1 MAKHSY
7 SISFDQAADTPL
19 KISPKNTWVKIN
31 NFKNP
36 CRLLEISAQSMTID
50 VKSEPET
57 LTLHA
62 GQRIKVQILNISN
75 DKPFELQVT
84 IFYINDSECLCQIPL
99 FVDNEQI
106 LVDKIILEIQKN
118 EIGVKKTPVASN
130 PDHPEE
136 PSMAVPTD
144 EDMAPI
150 LNNLIAMLPDET
162 KGNKEEQV
170 AASQLTDIPKSSYNY
185 QQLDLTK
192 LFDDAHDKPQ
202 NEQEEEEKE
211 EYEYEDENEF
221 DDAPVPKLP
230 PSVHPLTLLRYSITN
245 KFLLDNLED
254 PYPEETAALE
264 EAHLDI
270 SELDPKNLEQGI
282 LTDVISKTHKK
293 KSKSS
298 KKIKHA
304 PEDVED
310 FLPANLIDEMTPEFM
325 EHVEKTDEFNY
336 KLGDKKEPV
345 DKDAAFEQY
354 YEFSSDLPAE
364 LVFELMK
371 KAKKKNE
378 EYEGLD
384 PKYQTEEFGFTMV
397 DAENYENTD
406 NDEFVMGKFDEM
418 LKNKRRIELNM
429 NEDPDFISRTD
440 EEKDE
445 AFIEKLKNQT
455 KTTNPKA
462 KFKFKLDM
470 ALD

>member
-1 MAKHSY
+1 MAKQNY

-19 KISPKNTWVKIN
+19 KILPKNTWVKIN
-31 NFKNP
+31 SFKNP
-36 CRLLEISAQSMTID
+36 CRLLEISVQSLTID

-62 GQRIKVQILNISN
+62 GQSIKVQILNISEE
-75 DKPFELQVT
+75 KPFELHVT

-99 FVDNEQI
+99 YVNNEQI

-118 EIGVKKTPVASN
+118 EIGVSKAPAASRHSKN
-130 PDHPEE
+130 ADNSEE
-136 PSMAVPTD
+136 RSGTVPTD

-162 KGNKEEQV
+162 KGNKEEQIT
-170 AASQLTDIPKSSYNY
+170 ASQLTDIPKSTYHY
-185 QQLDLTK
+185 QQIDLSK
-192 LFDDAHDKPQ
+192 LFDDAIEKPKDDE
-202 NEQEEEEKE
+202 NSEES

-221 DDAPVPKLP
+221 DDAPAPKLP

-245 KFLLDNLED
+245 KFLLDNLDD
-254 PYPEETAALE
+254 PYPNETSILE

-270 SELDPKNLEQGI
+270 STMDPENLEQGI
-282 LTDVISKTHKK
+282 LSGAVSKKQKK
-293 KSKSS
+293 KSRKHKKS
-298 KKIKHA
+298 KHSHD
-304 PEDVED
+304 EIED
-310 FLPANLIDEMTPEFM
+310 FLPSNLIDEMTPDFM
-325 EHVEKTDEFNY
+325 ANVEKTDEFNY
-336 KLGDKKEPV
+336 ILGDKKEPV

-371 KAKKKNE
+371 KAKKKKE

-384 PKYQTEEFGFTMV
+384 PKYQTDEFGFTMV

-406 NDEFVMGKFDEM
+406 NGEFVMDKFDEM

-429 NEDPDFISRTD
+429 NADPDFISKTD

-455 KTTNPKA
+455 KTPNA
-462 KFKFKLDM
+462 KFKFKLDI
-470 ALD
+470 